1 MVPPD
6 IGQSSHSA
14 LDIGHKT
21 VTMVLFH
28 RGKGALSPEPTTIEE
43 DRLSWADAG
52 FWGAS
57 VCLWRLQTGR
67 KHLRSGA
74 VRPV

>member
-1 MVPPD
+1 M
-6 IGQSSHSA
+6 A
-14 LDIGHKT
+14 
-21 VTMVLFH
+21 LFH
-28 RGKGALSPEPTTIEE
+28 RGKGALRPVPTTIEE

-57 VCLWRLQTGR
+57 VCLRCLLASR
-67 KHLRSGA
+67 KHVRSGA